1 MSATL
6 RRVWAQTWFETLAVL
21 RNGEQLLLT
30 LLLPAIALVVL
41 TTTDVVPLPDPRP
54 AAALGGAWAMAVAS
68 SFTSQA
74 IAVAFDR
81 RWGVLRMLATTPL
94 GPQGL
99 LAGKLGAVL
108 IVLVVQTGVLGLL
121 ALVLGWRPE
130 GVGGAQVVAAAVLM
144 VLGTAAF
151 VAFAML
157 VGGTLRPEAVLAI
170 ANLLFVLM
178 VVGGGLLLPLGLLP
192 APLDSVMA
200 YLPPGALGEALRTL
214 TTEGLVDLAALAV
227 LAGWAV
233 VGSVLATRAFR
244 WDA

>member
-1 MSATL
+1 MSAPT

-30 LLLPAIALVVL
+30 ILLPAIALVVL
-41 TTTDVVPLPDPRP
+41 ATTDVVALPEPRP
-54 AAALGGAWAMAVAS
+54 AAALGSAVAMAVAS

-94 GPQGL
+94 GPRGL
-99 LAGKLGAVL
+99 LAGKFGAVL
-108 IVLVVQTGVLGLL
+108 AVLVVQVLLLGAIALGVGWDPGGLGL
-121 ALVLGWRPE
+121 
-130 GVGGAQVVAAAVLM
+130 AQVAGAAALAV
-144 VLGTAAF
+144 VGAAVF

-178 VVGGGLLLPLGLLP
+178 VLGGGLVLPLDMLP
-192 APLDSVMA
+192 APLDAVLA

-214 TTEGLVDLAALAV
+214 LTDGAVDLVALGVLAAWAV
-227 LAGWAV
+227 LG
-233 VGSVLATRAFR
+233 GVLATRAFR

>member
-1 MSATL
+1 MSATI
-6 RRVWAQTWFETLAVL
+6 RRVWAQTWFETRAVL

-30 LLLPAIALVVL
+30 LLLPAIALIVL
-41 TTTDVVPLPDPRP
+41 ATTDIVPLPEPRLG
-54 AAALGGAWAMAVAS
+54 AALGSALAMAVAS

-99 LAGKLGAVL
+99 LAGKFGAVL
-108 IVLVVQTGVLGLL
+108 LVLVVQTAVLSGI
-121 ALVLGWRPE
+121 ALVVGWRLD
-130 GVGGAQVVAAAVLM
+130 GVGLGHVVAAAVLM
-144 VLGTAAF
+144 VVGAGVF

-178 VVGGGLLLPLGLLP
+178 VFGGGLVLPLELLP
-192 APLDSVMA
+192 APLDAVMA
-200 YLPPGALGEALRTL
+200 FLPPGALGEAMRSLL
-214 TTEGLVDLAALAV
+214 TEGLVDLAALAV
-227 LAGWAV
+227 LAVWTV